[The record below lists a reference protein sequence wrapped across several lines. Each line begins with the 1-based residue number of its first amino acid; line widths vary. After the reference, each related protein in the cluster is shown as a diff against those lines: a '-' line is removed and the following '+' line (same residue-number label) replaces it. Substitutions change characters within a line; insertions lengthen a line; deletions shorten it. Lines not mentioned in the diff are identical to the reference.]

1 MIRVT
6 LFTQQDCTRCDEIR
20 NKLNDLQQEIPHQL
34 VEIDIAEDPLLQR
47 EYAGSVPVVQAGPY
61 TLEGDF
67 SERHLHVT
75 LAAARDRG
83 LQQATPS
90 GAPSRFMVRF
100 NRFARS
106 LARHW
111 LGIFNGALFLY
122 VSLPFLAAVFMH
134 AGLNTP
140 ARAIYRIYSPLCHQL
155 AYRSWFLFGEQAY
168 YPLENAG
175 LDVVTYEEVSGL
187 EADDLYGAR
196 AFIGDEQ
203 VGFKVA
209 LCQRD
214 VAIYA
219 SMLAAGLVFA
229 LFRDRIKPLPLF
241 LWLLLGI
248 MPMALDGGTQLLSS
262 LPWFS
267 FPLRES
273 TPFLRILTGS
283 LFGLANIWMAYPYL
297 QESMQEVNLIATTNI
312 LTVDKV
318 ESARDT

>member
-6 LFTQQDCTRCDEIR
+6 LFTQQNCPRCDEIR
-20 NKLNDLQQEIPHQL
+20 DKLVDLQQEIPHQL

-47 EYAGSVPVVQAGPY
+47 EYSGSVPVVQAGPY

-67 SERHLHVT
+67 SERHLLVT

-83 LQQATPS
+83 LQQATPP
-90 GAPSRFMVRF
+90 GAPRRFMIRF

-111 LGIFNGALFLY
+111 VAIFNGALFLY

-134 AGLNTP
+134 AGMNTP
-140 ARAIYRIYSPLCHQL
+140 ARVIYRIYNPLCHQL

-168 YPLENAG
+168 YPLESTNP
-175 LDVVTYEEVSGL
+175 DVVTYEQVSGL
-187 EADDLYGAR
+187 EGDDLLGAR
-196 AFIGDEQ
+196 AFIGDEEL
-203 VGFKVA
+203 GYKVA

-229 LFRDRIKPLPLF
+229 FFRERIKPLPLYA
-241 LWLLLGI
+241 WLLMGI
-248 MPMALDGGTQLLSS
+248 LPMALDGGTQLLSS
-262 LPWFS
+262 LPWLSFS
-267 FPLRES
+267 LRES
-273 TPFLRILTGS
+273 TPFLRTITGT
-283 LFGLANIWMAYPYL
+283 LFGVANIWMAYPYL
-297 QESMQEVNLIATTNI
+297 QESMQEVNLMATTNI
-312 LTVDKV
+312 LTVEKV
-318 ESARDT
+318 KST